1 MKLLDKQH
9 LTEEI
14 EKIIPDWNMYYYYD
28 IDDMTVLDI
37 INELEWEIWL
47 RENWESE
54 GYDSK
59 EEVTYIKKD
68 NIRKINGLIKRYYNS
83 YNNNRK
89 E

>member
-1 MKLLDKQH
+1 
-9 LTEEI
+9 
-14 EKIIPDWNMYYYYD
+14 
-28 IDDMTVLDI
+28 MTVSDI

-83 YNNNRK
+83 YNNSRK

>member
-1 MKLLDKQH
+1 
-9 LTEEI
+9 
-14 EKIIPDWNMYYYYD
+14 
-28 IDDMTVLDI
+28 MTVSDI
-37 INELEWEIWL
+37 IDELEWEIWL

-83 YNNNRK
+83 YNNSRK